1 MTAVSSC
8 SKNAAKPN
16 VDAVAKQQER
26 GCPPGACTAQR
37 LRAEELVATRV
48 TIKLLNDDVSLELF
62 KETQPSPALMQVRT
76 SGCRPGANSAQPF
89 AWISTCQL
97 DTHGRQW
104 RER

>member
-16 VDAVAKQQER
+16 VDADAKQQER

-62 KETQPSPALMQVRT
+62 KET
-76 SGCRPGANSAQPF
+76 
-89 AWISTCQL
+89 WISTCQL